1 VTSHN
6 QSVSTATGNNHQG
19 NPGPGEYDVTKIGI
33 RADSKY
39 VTKRVR
45 GKSMKMRKPE
55 LTTGTF
61 KSTTGRLV
69 EDDLKLE
76 VKT

>member
-1 VTSHN
+1 
-6 QSVSTATGNNHQG
+6 
-19 NPGPGEYDVTKIGI
+19 
-33 RADSKY
+33 
-39 VTKRVR
+39 
-45 GKSMKMRKPE
+45 MRKPE

-76 VKT
+76 VKIQKAAVGQYENQIAGIGKGLT